1 MNRKFPAWAVLLL
14 ITLCAGLALGGTFEL
29 TRDAIAAQQ
38 TAAAENARRAGL
50 PQADTF
56 EAIVPD
62 AGLGLDWCYAGKKDG
77 EIVGY
82 AAQITVQG
90 FGGEIEVVAG
100 VDTAQTIRGVTV
112 GGGSFSETPG
122 LGAKAKESAFTD
134 AFIGKQ
140 AQLRVVRAGEAA
152 DDASID
158 AITSATITSRAV
170 VGAVN
175 DIAKAVASLQP

>member
-1 MNRKFPAWAVLLL
+1 MGR
-14 ITLCAGLALGGTFEL
+14 
-29 TRDAIAAQQ
+29 
-38 TAAAENARRAGL
+38 AAAHYAVRRAGAWRHLRINARRHCRAANRRGRKRAARRAAAGRY
-50 PQADTF
+50 
-56 EAIVPD
+56 VRSD

-77 EIVGY
+77 ALVGY